1 MNAGLSKRRAGTGT
15 IFANWESAPG
25 EDVGDIVRFWR
36 ENAREREWDGRYFV
50 LVKKD
55 AWDHGKA
62 VMMSVEEGQDEAQDM
77 TIDVEKIGEVLVRLY
92 VRFVTLDEVKE
103 TNMDS

>member
-1 MNAGLSKRRAGTGT
+1 MNAGLGNRRAETGT

-25 EDVGDIVRFWR
+25 DEAGEIVRFWR

-50 LVKKD
+50 LVRKD
-55 AWDHGKA
+55 AWDHGNA
-62 VMMSVEEGQDEAQDM
+62 VMMSVEEGQDEAQKM
-77 TIDVEKIGEVLVRLY
+77 KIDVEKIGEVLVRLY
-92 VRFVTLDEVKE
+92 VGFVTLDEVKE